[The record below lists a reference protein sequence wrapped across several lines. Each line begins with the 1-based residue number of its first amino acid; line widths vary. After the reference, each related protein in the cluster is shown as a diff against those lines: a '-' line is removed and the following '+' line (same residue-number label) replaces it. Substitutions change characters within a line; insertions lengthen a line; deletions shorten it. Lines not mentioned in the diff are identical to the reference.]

1 MNALDTLI
9 VAAPVFLALGAGALA
24 VGTGRFR
31 DDHVEGLMNFGQNYA
46 LPCLLFE
53 ALARL
58 DLAAAF
64 DVDLLASFYLG
75 SAVCFLIG
83 LGGAVLFFRRS
94 PGDAVAMGFSSLYC
108 NAVLL
113 GLPITGRAFGN
124 TALDANFAIVSFQ
137 APVCYLIGITAM
149 EMTRAQGDGAHRTA
163 IRTMTALARQP
174 NMIALVLGLA
184 VNLSGLRLPG
194 FLAATLDTI
203 SNAALPVSLFAL
215 GGVMSRLRLRGS
227 IGASLF
233 VAVISLVVRPAIVL
247 ALGLLAFDLS
257 QASLRSAVLTAAMAP
272 GVNSFL
278 FANLYERGRD
288 VAANSVLLGTGA
300 LVLTA
305 PAWITLLLLI
315 GH

>member
-1 MNALDTLI
+1 
-9 VAAPVFLALGAGALA
+9 
-24 VGTGRFR
+24 
-31 DDHVEGLMNFGQNYA
+31 
-46 LPCLLFE
+46 
-53 ALARL
+53 
-58 DLAAAF
+58 
-64 DVDLLASFYLG
+64 
-75 SAVCFLIG
+75 
-83 LGGAVLFFRRS
+83 
-94 PGDAVAMGFSSLYC
+94 
-108 NAVLL
+108 
-113 GLPITGRAFGN
+113 
-124 TALDANFAIVSFQ
+124 
-137 APVCYLIGITAM
+137 
-149 EMTRAQGDGAHRTA
+149 
-163 IRTMTALARQP
+163 MTALARQP

-203 SNAALPVSLFAL
+203 SHAALPVSLFAL